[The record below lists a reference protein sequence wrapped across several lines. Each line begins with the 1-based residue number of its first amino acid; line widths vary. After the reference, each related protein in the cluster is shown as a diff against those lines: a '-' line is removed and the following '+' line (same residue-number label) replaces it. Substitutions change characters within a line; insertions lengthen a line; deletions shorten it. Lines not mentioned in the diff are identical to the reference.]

1 MIETE
6 EGAQEFVRQRC
17 DSQAMARFTCLLD
30 NLRSENEQQNLVARP
45 TLAAA
50 WVRHIADSAQLID
63 HVPHETSSWLDLGT
77 GAGFPGLAIAVM
89 RPSWNIHLVES
100 RTRRSA
106 WLERAVADMSLRNV
120 RIYGMRLEQV
130 QSFDADVISARAF
143 APLTKLLKLS
153 ARFSTADTQWV
164 LPKGR
169 SAEQEVSELPKRL
182 QKMFHVEQSRTSRD
196 SGIIVGRGKV
206 EMKA

>member
-30 NLRSENEQQNLVARP
+30 NLRSENELQNLVARP

-106 WLERAVADMSLRNV
+106 WLERTVADMSLRNV

-130 QSFDADVISARAF
+130 QSFEADVISARAF